1 MRAPGNGSS
10 FGIELMETQ
19 YYILLSIKTPQGFV
33 DYGQYFFGNDREA
46 AYGLFRQLK
55 GNPTISANCL
65 LHIDLMETVNGL
77 PEKIRTICCTLDEL
91 GANSKL
97 IARAIF
103 RLKNLEEML

>member
-1 MRAPGNGSS
+1 
-10 FGIELMETQ
+10 METQ
-19 YYILLSIKTPQGFV
+19 YYIFLSIKTPQGFV

-55 GNPTISANCL
+55 GHETISENCL
-65 LHIDLMETVNGL
+65 LHIDLMEIVNDL

-91 GANSKL
+91 GTNSKL
-97 IARAIF
+97 IAREIF